1 MKRKSRGK
9 TNATAYAYCD
19 NDDVDNDGLDDGFE
33 INLGVDPLDNDCDND
48 GLLDGLEVNN
58 YQTDPEDSDT
68 DGDSYDDLYEIING
82 YDPLDPDDYPGSG
95 GWGWG

>member
-1 MKRKSRGK
+1 M
-9 TNATAYAYCD
+9 
-19 NDDVDNDGLDDGFE
+19 
-33 INLGVDPLDNDCDND
+33 
-48 GLLDGLEVNN
+48 NN